1 MIGRILYGACAVGL
15 VAATAVMAEP
25 SNVAGQPSNVAEP
38 KSDANRQICR
48 TTADTGTRL
57 GRTRE
62 CHTAQEWDEIHR
74 RRGDNAGQY
83 QNGGH

>member
-1 MIGRILYGACAVGL
+1 MIGKILYGACAIGL

-25 SNVAGQPSNVAEP
+25 SNGNAADS

-74 RRGDNAGQY
+74 HRGNDAGQY
-83 QNGGH
+83 QSQGH